1 MSLLV
6 LKYAFAALIHSN
18 ILFSLQIYLGPSIH
32 SKHALFNLI
41 SPSNLQ
47 CQVFFSS
54 NVPLHFEST
63 QIIPFSNQMEH
74 YAYKPLKSNHPQLKC
89 AVDSQTIQIMLSS
102 RQMAH
107 CTLEPLKSCPL
118 QLKCIFAPLKP
129 FKSNLLQDKWDIA
142 PSNHLEWALLSSNVS
157 LHCQYTQT
165 TFNTLIYA
173 QLHSTNSNQD
183 SIASNIYS
191 SRTNIQCNTYNLW
204 MCTCT
209 PIMLKISKIP
219 NLQLMFQTST
229 NAPPMWSTP

>member
-6 LKYAFAALIHSN
+6 LKYAFAALIHTN

-118 QLKCIFAPLKP
+118 QLKCIFAPLKH
-129 FKSNLLQDKWDIA
+129 
-142 PSNHLEWALLSSNVS
+142 SNHLQYSHICTIALNQLKSRLDCIKYIFKHNKHSMQYLQPLNVHLYTYNAQNIQNSKPPTDVPNINQCTSNVKHPIGPS
-157 LHCQYTQT
+157 KHYNNPRL
-165 TFNTLIYA
+165 
-173 QLHSTNSNQD
+173 TNCMNG
-183 SIASNIYS
+183 SI
-191 SRTNIQCNTYNLW
+191 TY
-204 MCTCT
+204 
-209 PIMLKISKIP
+209 
-219 NLQLMFQTST
+219 
-229 NAPPMWSTP
+229 